1 MSRQP
6 DEPPTARR
14 ASEFDGIAAENP
26 IQAEVLPVARAG
38 MWDRARTPVLLFVA
52 TCLTTIW
59 AGHGPLDRSSIHPIL
74 ESLTQGMAYA
84 IPLLLTLLCH
94 EFGHYLQARR
104 YHVSAS
110 LPYFI
115 PMPFGPL
122 GTMGAVIAMRS
133 NMGDRKALFD
143 IGISGPL
150 AGLVPALVCCIVGL
164 EWSTIATV
172 PRGPVH
178 SLGEPLLFQFLAMW
192 IFGPLPPGTDIY
204 LHPLAYAGWVGIL
217 ITALNLFPIG
227 QLDGG
232 HVLYALLRKK
242 AHIVATVLLGTA
254 IVAVVLTQ
262 NYQWLL
268 MLFLLVLI
276 GPKHPPTGNDDIPL
290 GTGRTVLGWLTLMF
304 VIVGFTPTP
313 FS

>member
-1 MSRQP
+1 MSWQS
-6 DEPPTARR
+6 DESPTAQRPG
-14 ASEFDGIAAENP
+14 EFDARAAENP
-26 IQAEVLPVARAG
+26 IQAEAVPALHGPQRPSLRV
-38 MWDRARTPVLLFVA
+38 PILLFAA
-52 TCLTTIW
+52 TCWTTFL
-59 AGHGPLDRSSIHPIL
+59 AGKSKELFGTSAGGVAYAGPL
-74 ESLTQGMAYA
+74 M
-84 IPLLLTLLCH
+84 LTLLCH

-115 PMPFGPL
+115 PMPMGPL

-150 AGLVPALVCCIVGL
+150 AGLVPALICCVVGL
-164 EWSTIATV
+164 HWSEVVALPKIAGMSV
-172 PRGPVH
+172 NA
-178 SLGEPLLFQFLAMW
+178 PLLFQFLASW
-192 IFGPLPPGTDIY
+192 IFGPLPENMTIA

-232 HVLYALLRKK
+232 HVLYALLRRK
-242 AHIVATVLLGTA
+242 AHFVASALLGVAVGAAILTQSYQYGLMLVLL
-254 IVAVVLTQ
+254 L
-262 NYQWLL
+262 
-268 MLFLLVLI
+268 LI
-276 GPKHPPTGNDDIPL
+276 GPNHLPTSNDDVPL
-290 GTGRTVLGWLTLMF
+290 GTGRIVLGWLTLMF